1 MLILSLKRIGLAI
14 AFALAGVATASAFPG
29 GALGGGGGFNGGG
42 FAGGGIAGAGVAGG
56 GIPGGGFAGGGIPG
70 GGFAGGGV
78 RAGGLGTISGPVSV
92 GVPFIPSSAMAP
104 QRFRDLNVTGRVGV
118 KPGSQPIH
126 SKTIRLTLDGHEIP
140 MQLDTELQSAELQFN
155 PDDSYARDLYQS
167 ILTKRVEVVGR
178 ENLRDQIA
186 GAAEQSKPL
195 QIEGYVF
202 DRTSPYLVVKS
213 VRGD

>member
-1 MLILSLKRIGLAI
+1 MLPSGLKRIGLAI
-14 AFALAGVATASAFPG
+14 AVILASVATASAFPG
-29 GALGGGGGFNGGG
+29 GAVGGGGGSG
-42 FAGGGIAGAGVAGG
+42 AGGVS
-56 GIPGGGFAGGGIPG
+56 G

-78 RAGGLGTISGPVSV
+78 HAGGLGGITGPVSV
-92 GVPFIPSSAMAP
+92 GVPFIPTSGGSSAMSP

-118 KPGSQPIH
+118 KPGSQPLH
-126 SKTIRLTLDGHEIP
+126 STTIRLTLDGHEIP

-155 PDDSYARDLYQS
+155 PDDTYARDLYRS

-178 ENLRDQIA
+178 QNLRDQIA
-186 GAAEQSKPL
+186 EAAEQSKPL

-213 VRGD
+213 VTGD